1 MGFLSRLFKSEP
13 DPREDLRPLWH
24 RIVEL
29 SREPV
34 FYRDDGVADTVGGR
48 FDMIAAL
55 LALVLLRMEREPV
68 LAQESVLLTELFVAD
83 MDAQLRETGVG
94 DIVVGK
100 HVGKLVSVLGGRLGA
115 FREALTSNKQ
125 GPFEAGEEPVPVADG
140 DATVQSRS
148 RASGHCRATGHG
160 WAQPG
165 RSRSVRTFTN
175 AVASSTMS
183 SGPAPRRARPSR

>member
-24 RIVEL
+24 RLVEL

-100 HVGKLVSVLGGRLGA
+100 HVGKLASVLGGRLGA

-125 GPFEAGEEPVPVADG
+125 GPFEAALERNTTMADERGTAGLEKRLRRFYEKISALDSKLLLAGEIAL
-140 DATVQSRS
+140 
-148 RASGHCRATGHG
+148 
-160 WAQPG
+160 
-165 RSRSVRTFTN
+165 
-175 AVASSTMS
+175 
-183 SGPAPRRARPSR
+183 